1 MARDWKGAN
10 GLLILRHAD
19 RPSLKGL
26 GKGADEVSITEKGR
40 ADSYALGLALGQATQ
55 VVASGVLRA
64 RQTAE
69 EIMRAI
75 GHESSSVQ
83 TFRSL
88 CRLSANHAD
97 RAAYD
102 AHKQRLGWHA
112 LVDAWIDGALDDP
125 GAVLPSHESAM
136 GALRELMA
144 ADGLTQQGLNIAIT
158 HDFYVHALLEVMH
171 GQRQWR
177 GRGIPTLAGV
187 YLDYEDARTLIAA
200 HGA

>member
-1 MARDWKGAN
+1 MAGDWSARE

-26 GKGADEVSITEKGR
+26 GKGADEVAITEKGR
-40 ADSYALGLALGQATQ
+40 AESRALGQALGRATQ

-64 RQTAE
+64 RQTAQE
-69 EIMRAI
+69 MMQAM
-75 GHESSSVQ
+75 GHDASDVRS
-83 TFRSL
+83 FRSL

-102 AHKQRLGWHA
+102 AHKSRLGWHA
-112 LVDAWIDGALDDP
+112 LVDAWIDGVLDDP
-125 GAVLPSHESAM
+125 GAVLPSPESVM
-136 GALRELMA
+136 GAIRDLMA
-144 ADGLTQQGLNIAIT
+144 SDGLKQQGLNIVVT

-177 GRGIPTLAGV
+177 GKGIPTLAGV
-187 YLDYEDARTLIAA
+187 FLD
-200 HGA
+200 